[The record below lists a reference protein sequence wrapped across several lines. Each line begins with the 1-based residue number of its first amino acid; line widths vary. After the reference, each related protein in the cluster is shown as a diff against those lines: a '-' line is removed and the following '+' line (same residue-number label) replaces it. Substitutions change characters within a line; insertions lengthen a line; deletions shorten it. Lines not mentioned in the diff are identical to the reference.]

1 MSTSVSNNS
10 STVASDPQ
18 KSLLQ
23 AQAVTK
29 SYIDA
34 GQSIDVLKKVNVNV
48 YAGEML
54 AILGASGSGKS
65 TLLHILG
72 TLDSADSGEVTFE
85 SVSLGQLNTKQQAKF
100 RNKELGFV
108 YQFHHLLPEFS
119 ALENVAMPQLIAGVS
134 KKLAHSHA
142 KKLLD
147 RVGLSHRLNN
157 KPHQLSGGE
166 RQRVAIARALVN
178 APRII
183 MADEPT
189 GNLDNQSSQEILA
202 LLKEINKQD
211 GTSFIIV
218 THDHSLAKQLDR
230 TLTLVNGSFVA
241 NASSAASS

>member
-1 MSTSVSNNS
+1 MSNSVSNNS
-10 STVASDPQ
+10 SNVAPNSKKP
-18 KSLLQ
+18 LLK
-23 AQAVTK
+23 AQAITK
-29 SYIDA
+29 SYLDA
-34 GQSIDVLKKVNVNV
+34 GQNIDVLKDVDIDVNS
-48 YAGEML
+48 GEML

-72 TLDSADSGEVTFE
+72 TLDGADSGEVTFE
-85 SVSLGQLNTKQQAKF
+85 NMSLSQLNTKQQAKF

-134 KKLAHSHA
+134 KKLAHNHA
-142 KKLLD
+142 KKLLE

-202 LLKEINKQD
+202 LLKEINSQD
-211 GTSFIIV
+211 GTSFIVV
-218 THDHSLAKQLDR
+218 THDHSLANQLDR

-241 NASSAASS
+241 NTSSVASS

>member
-147 RVGLSHRLNN
+147 RVGLS
-157 KPHQLSGGE
+157 
-166 RQRVAIARALVN
+166 V
-178 APRII
+178 
-183 MADEPT
+183 
-189 GNLDNQSSQEILA
+189 
-202 LLKEINKQD
+202 
-211 GTSFIIV
+211 
-218 THDHSLAKQLDR
+218 
-230 TLTLVNGSFVA
+230 
-241 NASSAASS
+241 